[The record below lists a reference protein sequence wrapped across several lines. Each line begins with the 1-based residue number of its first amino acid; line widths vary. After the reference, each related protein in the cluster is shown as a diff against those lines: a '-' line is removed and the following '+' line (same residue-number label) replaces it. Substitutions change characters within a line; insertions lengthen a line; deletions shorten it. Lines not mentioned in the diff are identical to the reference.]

1 MLVFRMDNSHAWHGT
16 TFDPNPPPLAPLAGS
31 IKRPTKQISIAV
43 LSATPHLL
51 LVVISRPQWLVVKY
65 LAINLSL
72 HSPRDLFHLQ
82 LPALSKPA
90 AAPTR
95 VSCLMLP
102 GMKISCYVG
111 KVQEKTIYVIAL
123 LWKLLFMSPASMSS
137 YTKLQDSKLKSWNHQ
152 NISFSNSNAGLLN
165 AQ

>member
-1 MLVFRMDNSHAWHGT
+1 MRNSHAWHGT

-31 IKRPTKQISIAV
+31 IKRPTKQISIAA

-51 LVVISRPQWLVVKY
+51 LVVISRPQCLVVKY

-82 LPALSKPA
+82 LPALSKLA

-95 VSCLMLP
+95 QNCLMLP
-102 GMKISCYVG
+102 GMDISRYLG
-111 KVQEKTIYVIAL
+111 KVQVYYFWCSIYTSYRVSQADKQTKNAVVDTL
-123 LWKLLFMSPASMSS
+123 MPMLHLFID
-137 YTKLQDSKLKSWNHQ
+137 TN
-152 NISFSNSNAGLLN
+152 
-165 AQ
+165 